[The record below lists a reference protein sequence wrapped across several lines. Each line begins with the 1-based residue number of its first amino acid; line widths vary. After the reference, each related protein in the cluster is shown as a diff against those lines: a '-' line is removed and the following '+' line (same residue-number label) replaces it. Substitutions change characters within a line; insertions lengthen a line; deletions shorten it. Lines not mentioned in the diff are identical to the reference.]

1 MLPRGWV
8 RPRGRERGPQMENHG
23 PGGEGCRRGAC
34 LGQEKATTRYTARSL
49 WGRGN
54 KDSPQGVGSS
64 ASPKREPAPTATGRR
79 SPPAPARPFPGAKGD
94 QKGEGEAGGEPSAEQ
109 EPPGGTRSCA
119 RTGHLAR
126 QASSSQSEA
135 QKRPLPFSARPWGG
149 GPGRP
154 SAASAPRGAVAGP
167 GGKISEGTNT
177 VETSASPLLTLGGL
191 FWEAFFFF
199 TL

>member
-49 WGRGN
+49 RGRGN

-135 QKRPLPFSARPWGG
+135 QKRPLPFSAQPWGG
-149 GPGRP
+149 ARGVLRQPRHRAGRW
-154 SAASAPRGAVAGP
+154 RGRVAR
-167 GGKISEGTNT
+167 
-177 VETSASPLLTLGGL
+177 
-191 FWEAFFFF
+191 
-199 TL
+199 